1 MESKFVFFVA
11 FFGILPVIDCSRAYL
26 KVNTGLDPKIG
37 PTQNETDGSNK
48 KTGGSSLAL
57 NSTKVDKVYTRGDQ
71 VDGSKEGPLVE
82 NGIDRNNSSKH
93 LASREAE
100 DVQKGEG
107 GASEESKG
115 NRGGEEKEKL
125 RNGVE
130 SKNVGKVVS
139 SEGVVISSTSVWNKG
154 SRGEE
159 CDSSN
164 MCTDGEKKLV
174 ACLRVPGDDSP
185 DLLLLI
191 QNKGKGLLDVT
202 ISAPDFVLLAERK
215 VQVQE
220 REYEKVKLS
229 VIDGGTDSLIIL
241 TAGSGN
247 CIIDVRNL
255 IAHSSQKAFDG
266 TSNPS
271 FISFLTRSPAT
282 ALVFFGTILIL
293 VSAWMCI
300 SFRRRHL
307 SGKGSKYQKLDM
319 ELPVSSGG
327 KSELDTKDGWENSW
341 DDTWDDEEAP
351 KTPSMPVT
359 SGLSAKGLASRR
371 MNKVTMER
379 LVA

>member
-255 IAHSSQKAFDG
+255 IAHSSQKAFD
-266 TSNPS
+266 
-271 FISFLTRSPAT
+271 
-282 ALVFFGTILIL
+282 
-293 VSAWMCI
+293 AWMCI

>member
-255 IAHSSQKAFDG
+255 IAHSSQKAFD
-266 TSNPS
+266 
-271 FISFLTRSPAT
+271 A
-282 ALVFFGTILIL
+282 
-293 VSAWMCI
+293 
-300 SFRRRHL
+300 
-307 SGKGSKYQKLDM
+307 
-319 ELPVSSGG
+319 SGG
-327 KSELDTKDGWENSW
+327 GICQAKALSIKSLTWNFQSPVGENQSWTQKMDG
-341 DDTWDDEEAP
+341 
-351 KTPSMPVT
+351 KTVGMTLGTMRKHQRHRQCP
-359 SGLSAKGLASRR
+359 LLQASQQ
-371 MNKVTMER
+371 KAWLHVG
-379 LVA
+379 